1 MNCVKLL
8 SALGL
13 FVLFGFPAA
22 AQSPGMVKKSAA
34 PAAAALKTEVF
45 AVLGNCGMCQKTI
58 QTAAVGAGARQADW
72 DMDAKKLTVV
82 FDPAVTS
89 VDAIQ
94 KAVSL
99 AGYDNAGYRAPD
111 AVYENL
117 HGCCQYERQN

>member
-1 MNCVKLL
+1 MKFVKIL
-8 SALGL
+8 SIFGLLGL
-13 FVLFGFPAA
+13 FAFPAA
-22 AQSPGMVKKSAA
+22 AQSPGMVKKTAG
-34 PAAAALKTEVF
+34 PAAAVKTEIF

-58 QTAAVGAGARQADW
+58 QTAAVGAGARKADW

-82 FDPAVTS
+82 FDPATTS

-94 KAVSL
+94 KAVSQ